1 MKVTFLY
8 MYCKRKKK
16 KQKAAKKK
24 KKSEMFHRGRLSL
37 MLMLI

>member
-24 KKSEMFHRGRLSL
+24 KKVRCFIGEG
-37 MLMLI
+37 

>member
-1 MKVTFLY
+1 MKVSLPLY
-8 MYCKRKKK
+8 VWGKKK
-16 KQKAAKKK
+16 KGSKKLGK